1 VHLKIITAS
10 LGKTAQ
16 ILIVSKLIPSTVTDK
31 GKHATNNKTTHYIN
45 PSIEILINV
54 FEGLY
59 HVT

>member
-1 VHLKIITAS
+1 MHLKIITAS

-16 ILIVSKLIPSTVTDK
+16 ILIVSKLPSTVIDK